1 MSLNK
6 EVENRNFFTTTS
18 EKTIQDFIE
27 SLRENAPR
35 FNFGVRRVFDMREE
49 YRKQNVNVDDDFE
62 LYQIMVCNYERSYKS
77 MSSNMERAAVLLQPK
92 QIVAYTE
99 KGVTTINYLPFT
111 KEFIKQ
117 AMPQDHGFHESLSES
132 CQKIIKL
139 IEVSK

>member
-1 MSLNK
+1 M
-6 EVENRNFFTTTS
+6 ENRNFFTTTGNKS
-18 EKTIQDFIE
+18 IRDFIE

-62 LYQIMVCNYERSYKS
+62 LYQIIVCNYERSYKS

-99 KGVTTINYLPFT
+99 KGVTTVNYLPFT

-117 AMPQDHGFHESLSES
+117 AMPQDHGFYESLPES
-132 CQKIIKL
+132 CQKIIQL

>member
-1 MSLNK
+1 MYLSK
-6 EVENRNFFTTTS
+6 EVKNRNFFTATS
-18 EKTIQDFIE
+18 EKSIQDFIA
-27 SLRENAPR
+27 SVKENAPR

-49 YRKQNVNVDDDFE
+49 YRKQNVNVDDDFQ

-77 MSSNMERAAVLLQPK
+77 MSNNMERAAVLLQPK

-99 KGVTTINYLPFT
+99 KGVTTVNYLPFT

-117 AMPQDHGFHESLSES
+117 ALPQDGGFQESLPES
-132 CQKIIKL
+132 CQRIIRL